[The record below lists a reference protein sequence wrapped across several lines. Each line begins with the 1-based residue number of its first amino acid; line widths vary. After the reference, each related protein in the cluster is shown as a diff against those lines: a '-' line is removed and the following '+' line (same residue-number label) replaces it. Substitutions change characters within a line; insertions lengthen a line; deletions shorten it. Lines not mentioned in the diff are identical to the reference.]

1 MERRS
6 FLALPWFGRRK
17 EVKACGASFRVI
29 RRGSTARRYLFIHG
43 DEVTARDALA
53 AHLALHDGVGYSVLN
68 SKRTIT
74 AASGVVYD
82 PNRMF
87 SEEGLRRN
95 LDRLNPTAEEWAKRS
110 VLEIV
115 AKDRERFLRR
125 LTPPGKGILV
135 ALHNNAR
142 GYSVKDE
149 VAISEEVSLKDEA
162 HPHEFLLCTDPG
174 DFAKLKASPFNVVLQ
189 GKPGGEE
196 DGSLSRLMAKRGIRY
211 VNIEAGI
218 GKAAEQ
224 KAMLDWVQ
232 ANLPG

>member
-17 EVKACGASFRVI
+17 EIKACGASFRVI
-29 RRGSTARRYLFIHG
+29 RRGNTARRYLLIHG
-43 DEVTARDALA
+43 DEVTAREALA
-53 AHLALHDGVGYSVLN
+53 GHLAMHDGIGYSILN
-68 SKRTIT
+68 NKRTV
-74 AASGVVYD
+74 AAANGVVYD

-87 SEEGLRRN
+87 SDEGLRRN
-95 LDRLNPTAEEWAKRS
+95 LDRLNPKVEAGAKQA
-110 VLEIV
+110 VLTLV
-115 AKDRERFLRR
+115 AKDRDSFVRR
-125 LTPPGKGILV
+125 LTPPGKGLLV

-149 VAISEEVSLKDEA
+149 VPISEDVSLKDEA
-162 HPHEFLLCTDPG
+162 HPDEFLLCTDPG
-174 DFAKLKASPFNVVLQ
+174 GFVKLKSTPFNVVLQ

-224 KAMLDWVQ
+224 KAMLNWVRG
-232 ANLPG
+232 NL

>member
-17 EVKACGASFRVI
+17 EIKACGARFRVI

-43 DEVTARDALA
+43 DETTARDALA
-53 AHLALHDGVGYSVLN
+53 AHLTAHDGIGYSVLN
-68 SKRTIT
+68 GKRTIT
-74 AASGVVYD
+74 GAHGMVYD

-95 LDRLNPTAEEWAKRS
+95 LDRLNPKAEDWQKRA

-115 AKDRERFLRR
+115 AQDRESFVRR
-125 LTPPGKGILV
+125 LTPPGKGLLV

-149 VAISEEVSLKDEA
+149 VAISEEVSLQDEA
-162 HPHEFLLCTDPG
+162 HLHEFLLCTDPG
-174 DFAKLKASPFNVVLQ
+174 DFAKLKTSPFNVVLQ

-232 ANLPG
+232 SNL

>member
-17 EVKACGASFRVI
+17 EIRACGASFRVI
-29 RRGSTARRYLFIHG
+29 RRGNTARRYLLIHG
-43 DEVTARDALA
+43 DEVTAREALA
-53 AHLALHDGVGYSVLN
+53 GHLAMHDGIGYSILN
-68 SKRTIT
+68 RKRTV
-74 AASGVVYD
+74 AAANGVVYD

-87 SEEGLRRN
+87 SNEGLRRN
-95 LDRLNPTAEEWAKRS
+95 LDRLNPKVEAGAKQA
-110 VLEIV
+110 VLTLV
-115 AKDRERFLRR
+115 AKDRDSFVRR
-125 LTPPGKGILV
+125 LTPPGKGQLV

-149 VAISEEVSLKDEA
+149 VPISEDVSLKDEA

-174 DFAKLKASPFNVVLQ
+174 GFVKLKSTPFNVVLQ

-224 KAMLDWVQ
+224 KAMLNWVRG
-232 ANLPG
+232 NL

>member
-17 EVKACGASFRVI
+17 EIKACGASFRVI
-29 RRGSTARRYLFIHG
+29 RRGGTARRYLFIHG
-43 DEVTARDALA
+43 DEVTAQGVLA
-53 AHLALHDGVGYSVLN
+53 AHLALHDGLGYSVLN

-95 LDRLNPTAEEWAKRS
+95 LDRLNPTAEEWAKRA

-115 AKDRERFLRR
+115 AKDRARFVRR
-125 LTPPGKGILV
+125 LTPPGKGLLV

-162 HPHEFLLCTDPG
+162 HPHEFLLCTDPV

-196 DGSLSRLMAKRGIRY
+196 DGSLSRLMATRGIRY

-218 GKAAEQ
+218 GKASEQ